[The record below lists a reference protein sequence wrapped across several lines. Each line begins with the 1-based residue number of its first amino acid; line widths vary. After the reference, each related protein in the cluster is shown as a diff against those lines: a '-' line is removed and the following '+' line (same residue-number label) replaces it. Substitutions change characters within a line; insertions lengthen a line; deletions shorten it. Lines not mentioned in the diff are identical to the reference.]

1 MFAARTRGVSV
12 GHRGP
17 QSRRAAH
24 ENPFTARELG
34 LSRKGAAIRALR
46 RLHVCIRQAD
56 VLVGVFVRAAWRLP
70 STGGLAPL
78 EPVYI
83 DLHEPDYRQ
92 T

>member
-1 MFAARTRGVSV
+1 MHALPNISAAPSQAGTRLSLQPTRVTQV
-12 GHRGP
+12 AALP
-17 QSRRAAH
+17 ARRAAW
-24 ENPFTARELG
+24 
-34 LSRKGAAIRALR
+34 RA
-46 RLHVCIRQAD
+46 
-56 VLVGVFVRAAWRLP
+56 FVRAAWRLP